1 MSIIKILYLLYISLI
16 TSLRSDEKDK
26 VRLHKKPAEK
36 KLKLNSTEILVI
48 LVVVLIFIL
57 ITAFV
62 VMHGSL
68 ESTQY
73 YYRIGN
79 LT

>member
-26 VRLHKKPAEK
+26 VRLHKKPE
-36 KLKLNSTEILVI
+36 KLKLTSTEILII

-62 VMHGSL
+62 AMHGSL

-73 YYRIGN
+73 YYRLDN